1 MNYIVIDIH
10 QKYSVAS
17 VQDERGQIP
26 RRELIEGNR
35 VEGFRRCLG
44 GERARAVIEASWNC
58 TKIYEILEE
67 LEGME
72 GVVLA
77 NPLRTRLI
85 ADAQIK
91 TDKVDAAALA
101 TLLRGNL
108 VARAHVPDRGTRLRK
123 QESRQRLYW
132 ARLRT
137 RIRNRIHALLAR
149 QHDLEL
155 RNVRTS
161 RLSWPERR
169 ADYQPGVQRPD
180 QARV

>member
-1 MNYIVIDIH
+1 MKAEAQGWARVKVRKQPLGASAMNYIVIDIH

-72 GVVLA
+72 EVVLA
-77 NPLRTRLI
+77 TWNF
-85 ADAQIK
+85 
-91 TDKVDAAALA
+91 
-101 TLLRGNL
+101 
-108 VARAHVPDRGTRLRK
+108 
-123 QESRQRLYW
+123 
-132 ARLRT
+132 
-137 RIRNRIHALLAR
+137 
-149 QHDLEL
+149 